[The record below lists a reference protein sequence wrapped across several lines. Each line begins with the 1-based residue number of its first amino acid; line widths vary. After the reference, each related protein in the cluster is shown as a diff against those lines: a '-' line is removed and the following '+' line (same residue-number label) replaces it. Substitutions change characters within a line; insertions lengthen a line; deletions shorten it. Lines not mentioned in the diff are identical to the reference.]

1 MTYGEFVDTI
11 TNGNKFAGTP
21 NQTIHFDG
29 LDQLEHLIHVCLIIP
44 RLDIQKN
51 GGLGDQGRFLGLFGS
66 ISGQT
71 LFTDLGSFG
80 IFLLLIGTEKIDV
93 VIVIISSGG
102 TTGDVRGCVLGS
114 LGELFPTGG
123 LKAGDMCIPGKKSK
137 IFVKMKGAMYCLA
150 GM

>member
-29 LDQLEHLIHVCLIIP
+29 LDQLEHLIHVSLIIP

-80 IFLLLIGTEKIDV
+80 IFFLLIGTEKIDV
-93 VIVIISSGG
+93 VIVIISGGG
-102 TTGDVRGCVLGS
+102 TTGGVRGCVLGS
-114 LGELFPTGG
+114 LGEL
-123 LKAGDMCIPGKKSK
+123 
-137 IFVKMKGAMYCLA
+137 
-150 GM
+150 